1 MQPHANPNP
10 TAFASASQAST
21 TTHAPEAPTDPTNAP
36 HGAAWNT
43 KGLVLDATPDPE
55 ATLTCEPLLED
66 AGGEADADEAD
77 DAPPACSSVLE
88 LGHDDAAA
96 EHALR
101 NVIDRMLWPALL
113 WLIALGAVGSCVSAV
128 LGCLVTCVRYD
139 LPVPLAAKVVGGLC
153 APTIA
158 VLYFLAD
165 RFAARVS
172 R

>member
-1 MQPHANPNP
+1 MDY
-10 TAFASASQAST
+10 TLIELKVEQAI
-21 TTHAPEAPTDPTNAP
+21 
-36 HGAAWNT
+36 
-43 KGLVLDATPDPE
+43 
-55 ATLTCEPLLED
+55 ATLTLLTA
-66 AGGEADADEAD
+66 AGLGLTLHAGEADVGEGD

-101 NVIDRMLWPALL
+101 NVIDRLLWPALL

-153 APTIA
+153 APTVA
-158 VLYFLAD
+158 VLFFLAD
-165 RFAARVS
+165 RFAARMKG
-172 R
+172 